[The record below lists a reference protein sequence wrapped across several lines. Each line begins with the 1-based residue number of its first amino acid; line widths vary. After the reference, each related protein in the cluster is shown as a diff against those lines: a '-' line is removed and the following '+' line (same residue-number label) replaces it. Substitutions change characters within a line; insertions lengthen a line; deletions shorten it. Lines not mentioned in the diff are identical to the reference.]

1 MPANIMIPLDFKSL
15 GYNHWTDV
23 EKKRNFLIQPFTQTI
38 TIPKDRTVD
47 GEEYKVSLSFGP
59 TEMQNTGN
67 IGFFNRWLPAKLQT
81 YSTDGT
87 RKGMIIRLK

>member
-1 MPANIMIPLDFKSL
+1 MIPLDFKSL
-15 GYNHWTDV
+15 GYNHWNDV

-59 TEMQNTGN
+59 TEMQNTSN

-87 RKGMIIRLK
+87 RKGMTIRLK